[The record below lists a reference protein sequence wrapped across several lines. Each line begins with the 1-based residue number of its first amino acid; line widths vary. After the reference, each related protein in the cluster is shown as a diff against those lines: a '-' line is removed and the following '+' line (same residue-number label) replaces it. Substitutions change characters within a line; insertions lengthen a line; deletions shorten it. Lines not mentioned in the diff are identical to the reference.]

1 MVKSRRQRQRRN
13 RSRKHR
19 GGGSCS
25 ARPLNRQLFG
35 WNRQQR
41 GGMAPLNSIGEQF
54 LSGADRTIAG
64 VAGLD
69 EDIATSQLLAKQ
81 SAGRRRRS
89 HRSRRRHRSQ
99 RQSRRHRSQRQSRRH
114 QRGGDLQE
122 FKAPYDLGFL
132 HNTASIRAEQTVNPS
147 VGFHGAQST

>member
-1 MVKSRRQRQRRN
+1 MVKSRRQRRN
-13 RSRKHR
+13 RSKSRSRKHR

-64 VAGLD
+64 VAGQD
-69 EDIATSQLLAKQ
+69 EAFATSQVLAKQ
-81 SAGRRRRS
+81 AAGRRRSR
-89 HRSRRRHRSQ
+89 RSRRSQHSRRRSQQSRHRSQ
-99 RQSRRHRSQRQSRRH
+99 QSRH
-114 QRGGDLQE
+114 QRGGDLQD
-122 FKAPYDLGFL
+122 FKASYDLGFL
-132 HNTASIRAEQTVNPS
+132 NNTASIRAEQTVNPS
-147 VGFHGAQST
+147 VGFHGAQA

>member
-1 MVKSRRQRQRRN
+1 MVKSRRQRRT

-64 VAGLD
+64 VAPLD
-69 EDIATSQLLAKQ
+69 ESVATSQVLAKQ
-81 SAGRRRRS
+81 AAGRRRRRS
-89 HRSRRRHRSQ
+89 HRRSRRSRRRSQHSRHRSQ
-99 RQSRRHRSQRQSRRH
+99 QSRH
-114 QRGGDLQE
+114 QRGGDLQD
-122 FKAPYDLGFL
+122 FKASYDLGFL
-132 HNTASIRAEQTVNPS
+132 NNTASIRAEQTVNPS
-147 VGFHGAQST
+147 VGFHGAQA

>member
-1 MVKSRRQRQRRN
+1 MVKSRRQRRN
-13 RSRKHR
+13 RSRSRKHR

-64 VAGLD
+64 VAPLD
-69 EDIATSQLLAKQ
+69 ESVATSQVLAKQ
-81 SAGRRRRS
+81 AAGRRRRRS
-89 HRSRRRHRSQ
+89 HRRSRR
-99 RQSRRHRSQRQSRRH
+99 SRRRH
-114 QRGGDLQE
+114 QRGGDLQD
-122 FKAPYDLGFL
+122 FKASYDLGFL
-132 HNTASIRAEQTVNPS
+132 NNTASIRAEQTVNPS
-147 VGFHGAQST
+147 VGFHGAQA